1 MGDGLLAYLRRIA
14 VGIVKQAIVEHQ
26 AEESDRLAA
35 ELAAL
40 LRKAAEQGYVQHREA
55 RQRPED
61 VS

>member
-1 MGDGLLAYLRRIA
+1 MGDGLLAYLRRLA
-14 VGIVKQAIVEHQ
+14 VGIVKQAIGEY
-26 AEESDRLAA
+26 AREEADRQAA

-40 LRKAAEQGYVQHREA
+40 LRSAAERGYVQHREA